1 MSALLF
7 DLRYALRGLRRTPGF
22 AIVVLLT
29 LALGIGANS
38 AIFSVVNTVLLKPLP
53 YKDPERLVTVF
64 HDYPALKLEAPVT
77 APGFREYRDRTR
89 SFEHLAVSTGW
100 AANLTGN
107 GDPER
112 IAASR
117 VSQQFFPAL
126 GVPALHG
133 RGFLVPEEEPG
144 NDKVVVLSYRLWRR
158 LFAGEA
164 SAVGK
169 RIALNG
175 ESHEVVGIMP
185 STFID
190 PWSRA
195 SELWAPLALTP
206 AQRESRNE
214 YLMVTARLKP
224 GITLPQAQAD
234 LTALAQA
241 LEAESG
247 GDASG
252 YGLLAKPVTK
262 VLTGN
267 IRSALFVLLGA
278 VGFVL
283 LIACANVANL
293 FLVRATGRHKEIA
306 LRTALGAQRWPL
318 VRQLLVESVSLSLLG
333 GALGLAIAWGSV
345 RMLVAFNPGNIPRL
359 DELGLDASV
368 VVFTALTAIGTGVLF
383 GLFPALRATRTGLH
397 ETLKE
402 GGRSGGADRVGGWVR
417 RSLVVAEVALALML
431 LVGGGLLLRSF
442 SRLSSVDPGF
452 DARNLLTFNVSL
464 PSAKYRSDTL
474 GRAFFDQAL
483 ARLASLPGIQGAAVA
498 SVLPFSGSWSTG
510 SFNVEGFEVPK
521 DAPSPWGDQRVVSA
535 GYFETMGAPLVAGR
549 YLDATDRL
557 GGLRVAVVDDEFVKR
572 FYKPGENALGKR
584 LWFGDGQP
592 NDSTRFITIVGVV
605 GHSKHEGLDAEARVQ
620 VYRPF
625 AQAGGGGGGATIVMR
640 TTGDP
645 LRMVPA
651 ARTAIR
657 EIDREMPLANIRTME
672 EMIGTSMSQRRL
684 STILLGTFSALA
696 LLLAT
701 IGIYG
706 VMSYTVSQRQREIG
720 IRMALGSTRDRV
732 LRLVL
737 RQGMTLAVVGVV
749 IGLFGA
755 FALTRLV
762 ASQLYDI
769 QATDPVTFVAV
780 TVVLTTVALV
790 ASLVPA
796 MRATKVDPVI
806 ALREE

>member
-1 MSALLF
+1 MSPLLF

-53 YKDPERLVTVF
+53 YKEPERLVTIF
-64 HDYPALKLEAPVT
+64 HDYPALKLEAPIT
-77 APGFREYRDRTR
+77 APGFKDYRDRSR
-89 SFEHLAVSTGW
+89 SFQYLAVGTGW

-107 GDPER
+107 GEPER
-112 IAASR
+112 LTASR

-126 GVPALHG
+126 GVPPLYG

-144 NDKVVVLSYRLWRR
+144 NDKVVVLGYRLWNR
-158 LFAGEA
+158 LFAGEP
-164 SAVGK
+164 SAIGK
-169 RIALNG
+169 RISLNG
-175 ESHEVVGIMP
+175 DSYEVVGIMP
-185 STFID
+185 SSFID
-190 PWSRA
+190 PWNRA

-214 YLMVTARLKP
+214 YLNVTARLKP
-224 GITLPQAQAD
+224 GVSIEQAQAD
-234 LTALAQA
+234 LTSLAKALD
-241 LEAESG
+241 AERG

-262 VLTGN
+262 VLVGN
-267 IRSALFVLLGA
+267 IRAALFVLLGA

-318 VRQLLVESVSLSLLG
+318 IRQLLVESMTLSLLG

-345 RMLVAFNPGNIPRL
+345 RLLIAFNPGNIPRL

-368 VVFTALTAIGTGVLF
+368 VIFTALVSIITGVAF
-383 GLFPALRATRTGLH
+383 GLFPALRATRSNLH
-397 ETLKE
+397 ESLKE
-402 GGRSGGADRVGGWVR
+402 GGRAGSADRVGAFVR
-417 RSLVVAEVALALML
+417 RSLVVAEVALALTL

-452 DARNLLTFNVSL
+452 DSRNLLTFNLSL
-464 PSAKYRSDTL
+464 PSTKYPSDTVR
-474 GRAFFDQAL
+474 RAFFAEAITKL
-483 ARLASLPGIQGAAVA
+483 SALPGVQGVAVA
-498 SVLPFSGSWSTG
+498 SVLPFSGNWSTG
-510 SFNVEGFEVPK
+510 SFNVEGYEVPP

-557 GGLRVAVVDDEFVKR
+557 GGFRVAVVDDEFVKR
-572 FYKPGENALGKR
+572 FYKPGESAIGKR
-584 LWFGDGQP
+584 LWFGEATP

-605 GHSKHEGLDAEARVQ
+605 GHARHEGLDAEPRVQ

-625 AQAGGGGGGATIVMR
+625 AQAGGGGGGTMVLR

-651 ARTAIR
+651 VRTAIH
-657 EIDREMPLANIRTME
+657 EIDRDMPLAGIHTME

-720 IRMALGSTRDRV
+720 IRMALGASRDGV

-737 RQGMTLAVVGVV
+737 RQGMTLAIIGVV

-762 ASQLYDI
+762 ASQLYGI
-769 QATDPVTFVAV
+769 QATDPATFVVV
-780 TVVLTTVALV
+780 TLLLTTVALV

-796 MRATKVDPVI
+796 MRATRVDPVI

>member
-1 MSALLF
+1 MSPLLF

-22 AIVVLLT
+22 AVVVLLT

-53 YKDPERLVTVF
+53 YKEPERLVTIF
-64 HDYPALKLEAPVT
+64 HDYPALKLEAPIT
-77 APGFREYRDRTR
+77 APGFRAYRDRSR
-89 SFEHLAVSTGW
+89 SFEQLAVGTGW
-100 AANLTGN
+100 AANLTGT
-107 GDPER
+107 GEPER
-112 IAASR
+112 LSASR

-126 GVPALHG
+126 GVPPLHG

-144 NDKVVVLSYRLWRR
+144 NDKVVVLSYGLWDR

-164 SAVGK
+164 NAIGK
-169 RIALNG
+169 RISLNG
-175 ESHEVVGIMP
+175 DSYEVVGVMP
-185 STFID
+185 RSFID
-190 PWSRA
+190 PWNRA

-206 AQRESRNE
+206 AQRESGNE
-214 YLMVTARLKP
+214 YLAVTARLKP
-224 GITLPQAQAD
+224 GVSIEQAQAD
-234 LTALAQA
+234 LTALGKA
-241 LEAESG
+241 LEAEG
-247 GDASG
+247 GGEAFG

-262 VLTGN
+262 VLVGN
-267 IRSALFVLLGA
+267 IRAALFVLLGA

-318 VRQLLVESVSLSLLG
+318 IRQLLVESMTLSLLG

-345 RMLVAFNPGNIPRL
+345 QLLIAYNPGNIPRL

-368 VVFTALTAIGTGVLF
+368 VLFTALVSIVTGVAF
-383 GLFPALRATRTGLH
+383 GLFPAMRATKSNLH
-397 ETLKE
+397 ESLKE
-402 GGRSGGADRVGGWVR
+402 GGRSGSADRVGGLVR
-417 RSLVVAEVALALML
+417 RSLVVAEVALALTL

-452 DARNLLTFNVSL
+452 DSRNLLTFNVSL
-464 PSAKYRSDTL
+464 PTTKYRTDTL
-474 GRAFFDQAL
+474 RRAFFDEAITNL
-483 ARLASLPGIQGAAVA
+483 SALPGVQGVAVA
-498 SVLPFSGSWSTG
+498 SVLPFSGNWATG
-510 SFNVEGFEVPK
+510 SFNVEGYEVPP

-535 GYFETMGAPLVAGR
+535 GYFETMGTPLITGR

-557 GGLRVAVVDDEFVKR
+557 GGFRVAVVDDEFVKR
-572 FYKPGENALGKR
+572 FYKPGESPIGKR
-584 LWFGDGQP
+584 LWFGDPTP
-592 NDSTRFITIVGVV
+592 NDSTIYITIVGVV
-605 GHSKHEGLDAEARVQ
+605 GHARHEGLDAEPRVQ

-625 AQAGGGGGGATIVMR
+625 TQAGGGGGGTMVVR

-645 LRMVPA
+645 LRMVPTV
-651 ARTAIR
+651 RGAIR
-657 EIDREMPLANIRTME
+657 EIDRDMPLANIRTME
-672 EMIGTSMSQRRL
+672 EMIGRSMSQRRL
-684 STILLGTFSALA
+684 STILLGTFSGLA

-706 VMSYTVSQRQREIG
+706 VMSYTVSQRRRELG
-720 IRMALGSTRDRV
+720 IRMALGASRDGV

-737 RQGMTLAVVGVV
+737 RQGMTLAIIGVV

-762 ASQLYDI
+762 ASQLYGV
-769 QATDPVTFVAV
+769 QATDPATFVAV

-796 MRATKVDPVI
+796 MRATRVDPVI